1 MEQLRASAPSWQQ
14 QAEAAATKVDAGQE
28 GAAQQAVEAAVQQA
42 VQPWEQKVKA
52 LERKLEGQ
60 RQKAREAEHEVD
72 ALKKRAE
79 DAEEGL
85 ARAQEALQVGFVF
98 RLASCAFVRLGCG
111 FWSAWRVA
119 SAVGMCLASDWQG
132 GQGSPAG
139 SVLQLA

>member
-14 QAEAAATKVDAGQE
+14 QAGAAATKIDAGQE

-52 LERKLEGQ
+52 LESKLEGQ
-60 RQKAREAEHEVD
+60 RQKAREAEREVD
-72 ALKKRAE
+72 ALKKRAK

-85 ARAQEALQVGFVF
+85 ARAQEALQVGLHHPFTSGSTAVC
-98 RLASCAFVRLGCG
+98 RAL
-111 FWSAWRVA
+111 RVA
-119 SAVGMCLASDWQG
+119 SAVGMCLASDWHR

-139 SVLQLA
+139 SAL